1 MVQQQALVNSG
12 SWALTVASAALRFG
26 AFRLAYR
33 LSKVLCAQ
41 VFFLRKKGS
50 EGGDHISSFTSK
62 V

>member
-1 MVQQQALVNSG
+1 MVQQQGLVNSG

-41 VFFLRKKGS
+41 FLFFEEKG
-50 EGGDHISSFTSK
+50 
-62 V
+62 